1 MEIEEHLA
9 FQSWPTWMCTLNTDK
24 LDLVPLLKEDSSA
37 TKRISLSCSGRRQC
51 TLVLYVSDATKD
63 SILTWVPQWAA
74 VSGMLPLMTHIFCLD
89 VIVCPATKPWRQSCT
104 YCIHKS
110 SKQNRSE
117 ESPKIYPN
125 LRQIFWHSLGRLV
138 WRRLWMPQTCLG
150 SVQRLFSTVPQI
162 QCKGTRALAVS
173 RTCADLIFV
182 NYTDAAFYVLCFVL
196 YGRGDVYLQD
206 CWLVVFFAVVVTV
219 LVSLAYIFVLG
230 SLKAEGIQLIHWN
243 ASANM
248 CHPQLQ
254 RAWHAL
260 SPCSTCGAKVSSL
273 SWLAF
278 CWREACHRRMPPTS
292 LFVASWLPCQSSCSW
307 SAFFSSWRSASE
319 RH

>member
-1 MEIEEHLA
+1 MSSAVSSCVRYAATYDSHLLSGRYCVPSNETLKAVVYILYTQVLKTESIRRIPKDLSKPQADILA
-9 FQSWPTWMCTLNTDK
+9 FSG
-24 LDLVPLLKEDSSA
+24 PLGVE
-37 TKRISLSCSGRRQC
+37 
-51 TLVLYVSDATKD
+51 
-63 SILTWVPQWAA
+63 
-74 VSGMLPLMTHIFCLD
+74 
-89 VIVCPATKPWRQSCT
+89 
-104 YCIHKS
+104 
-110 SKQNRSE
+110 
-117 ESPKIYPN
+117 
-125 LRQIFWHSLGRLV
+125 
-138 WRRLWMPQTCLG
+138 RLWMPQTCLG

-254 RAWHAL
+254 RA
-260 SPCSTCGAKVSSL
+260 
-273 SWLAF
+273 
-278 CWREACHRRMPPTS
+278 
-292 LFVASWLPCQSSCSW
+292 
-307 SAFFSSWRSASE
+307 
-319 RH
+319 